1 MSVPGVQNDWTR
13 EKRENGKG
21 SLPVQSMASILSI
34 KSIVRLPENR
44 NVANEP
50 VSGKYGKDGK

>member
-1 MSVPGVQNDWTR
+1 MGKASSNGVESV
-13 EKRENGKG
+13 KG

-50 VSGKYGKDGK
+50 VSGKDGKDGKNGKNGK